1 MRKLR
6 LRPEELRVES
16 FPTAQEKEARTGTVR
31 GNVPPPTYWAPGC
44 WTSPEFGPTCE
55 PVYTCP
61 ECASPPETQ
70 YNCGPDEETIP

>member
-16 FPTAQEKEARTGTVR
+16 FPTAQEKARAGTVL
-31 GNVPPPTYWAPGC
+31 GNEVFSYGFPGC
-44 WTSPEFGPTCE
+44 YTGPDYGSTCE
-55 PVYTCP
+55 QVYTCP

-70 YNCGPDEETIP
+70 YQCDPSGETSLC